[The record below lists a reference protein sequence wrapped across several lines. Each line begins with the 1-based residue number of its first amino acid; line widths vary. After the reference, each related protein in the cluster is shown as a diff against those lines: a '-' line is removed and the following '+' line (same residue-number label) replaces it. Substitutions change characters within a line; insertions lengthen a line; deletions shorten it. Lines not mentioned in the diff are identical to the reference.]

1 MELVLNAAIRE
12 GTGKGAAYRLRQQGT
27 LPAVLYGNAQENLSL
42 NLREVRKYFSTQ
54 GTNQLLMLRLTRGN
68 KTEDLPVLVKEIQY
82 DPVKRTPLHL
92 DLYQVSMEQ
101 EVNVNVPVVLVG
113 EEEREDD
120 GSVVD
125 QIHYRLEV
133 SCLPAEIPAK
143 IEVDVSKLTVNEA
156 ITIAD
161 LELPSGVKFTADSNE
176 PVVVATIPKMEIDED
191 EEEADEEVE
200 LTEETEGAAAPETTE
215 AE

>member
-82 DPVKRTPLHL
+82 HPVKRTPLHL